1 MLNVCTFQHFLNW
14 FLFLA
19 LVSRLVYMTRF
30 NHLTLDWQAIFVP
43 WAKTS
48 IFNANVESAILWLQV
63 GNNQTLLIAGCL
75 VETEPTKKGKA
86 KLWRKWHAGY
96 TDLQCGPRNSWLWL
110 LVSNYQQ
117 VALKLATEM
126 RFFVKLMCQVRY
138 QSFGI
143 KHCTVRMI

>member
-75 VETEPTKKGKA
+75 VETEPTKKVKQNSGENGMQA
-86 KLWRKWHAGY
+86 IQIYSVVRETVGY
-96 TDLQCGPRNSWLWL
+96 D
-110 LVSNYQQ
+110 Y
-117 VALKLATEM
+117 
-126 RFFVKLMCQVRY
+126 
-138 QSFGI
+138 
-143 KHCTVRMI
+143 